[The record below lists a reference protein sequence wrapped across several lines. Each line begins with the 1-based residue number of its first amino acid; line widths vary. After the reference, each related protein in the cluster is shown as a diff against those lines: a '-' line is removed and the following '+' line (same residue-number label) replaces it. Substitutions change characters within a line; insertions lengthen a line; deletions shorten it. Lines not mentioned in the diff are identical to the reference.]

1 MSELNNGHVR
11 VRLGRTEL
19 KVSEISL
26 GTWTLGGPNW
36 DEGNPVG
43 WGNLDVPEAEKAVH
57 RAVDMGVNHFDTAD
71 VYGNGRSEMM
81 LGRLLGTKRKD
92 LVIGTKVGWHRGT
105 SEYAYKA
112 LNIRHQC
119 LQSLENLRT
128 DYIDIYYFHHGDF
141 GENDRY
147 LDEAVE
153 EMRKLKSEGKIRH
166 IGLSAYTQ
174 EDFQRLIPVV
184 DPDVLQA
191 SAHMLNLKMIDPE
204 SPVAKLIAERDLGFV
219 AFSPMAQGLLL
230 DKYDADNPPEF
241 PEGDKRKLSIW
252 FKSDFLRDM
261 KPKLEALKERFGSST
276 SDLVRASLQYLLSY
290 DAVSC
295 VIPGFRNCSQVEM
308 NLAPSGRHL
317 TAEEAAWIKEL
328 MKDRAN
334 TQD

>member
-1 MSELNNGHVR
+1 MAELKDGHVR
-11 VRLGRTEL
+11 VRLGRTGL

-36 DEGNPVG
+36 SEGSPVG
-43 WGNLDVPEAEKAVH
+43 WGDLDIPEAEKAVN
-57 RAVDMGVNHFDTAD
+57 RAVEMGVNHFDTAD

-81 LGRLLGTKRKD
+81 LGRLLGTRRKD
-92 LVIGTKVGWHRGT
+92 LVLGTKVGWHRGT
-105 SEYAYKA
+105 AENAYKA

-141 GENDRY
+141 GEKDRY
-147 LDEAVE
+147 LSEAVE

-174 EDFQRLIPVV
+174 EDFVRLIPII

-191 SAHMLNLKMIDPE
+191 SAHMLNLKMIDPG

-230 DKYDADNPPEF
+230 DKYDAGNPPEF
-241 PEGDKRKLSIW
+241 AEGDNRKRSIW
-252 FKSDFLRDM
+252 FKADFLKQM
-261 KPKLEALKERFGSST
+261 KPKLEALKKRFGSST
-276 SDLVRASLQYLLSY
+276 GDLVRASLQYVLSY

-295 VIPGFRNCSQVEM
+295 VIPGFRNCAQVEM

-317 TAEEAAWIKEL
+317 SRDEAAWIKEL
-328 MKDRAN
+328 VKDLAK
-334 TQD
+334 TE